1 MPFET
6 CRHVKEDG
14 VYCDSPALRGRKY
27 CYYHLMQRGRRLRL
41 AFAQSRNEPAQLIL
55 PPLENLGS
63 MSVALSEIVQ
73 ALAAGQLDHRS
84 AGLMLYA
91 IQQAATVS
99 LRVAQMQA
107 AAAKDGVPQVRARLL
122 GANLGSD
129 ADSSTRLQEYPDFE
143 RKFGLQPGVDL
154 EAETDH
160 AMRAAEEQVAV
171 HSVAPTYEPGTG
183 CPVPSKVH
191 YTRDEAYQVLQ
202 WQIHRMKQEIRAYK
216 EERKLELS
224 KKPSASAADVPN
236 PASNTA

>member
-1 MPFET
+1 MSFQT

-14 VYCDSPALRGRKY
+14 AYCNSPAVRSRKY
-27 CYYHLMQRGRRLRL
+27 CYPHLMQRGRRLRL
-41 AFAQSRNEPAQLIL
+41 ALAQSRNQPAPLML

-107 AAAKDGVPQVRARLL
+107 ALKKDAQSEAQEDQSARI
-122 GANLGSD
+122 
-129 ADSSTRLQEYPDFE
+129 QEYPEFE
-143 RKFGLQPGVDL
+143 RKFGIQPGVDL
-154 EAETDH
+154 DAETDH
-160 AMRAAEEQVAV
+160 AMRAAEEQVAAR
-171 HSVAPTYEPGTG
+171 SIAPTYEPGTG

-191 YTRDEAYQVLQ
+191 YTRDEAYQMLQ
-202 WQIHRMKQEIRAYK
+202 WQIHRMKQEICAYK
-216 EERKLELS
+216 EERKLELT
-224 KKPSASAADVPN
+224 KKQAAAAPPPPAESLSSSA
-236 PASNTA
+236 

>member
-1 MPFET
+1 MSFET
-6 CRHVKEDG
+6 CSHVKEDG

-41 AFAQSRNEPAQLIL
+41 ALAQGRNEPSQLIL

-107 AAAKDGVPQVRARLL
+107 ANTHKRKEDAKGEAP
-122 GANLGSD
+122 
-129 ADSSTRLQEYPDFE
+129 ADDSQRLQE
-143 RKFGLQPGVDL
+143 
-154 EAETDH
+154 
-160 AMRAAEEQVAV
+160 
-171 HSVAPTYEPGTG
+171 
-183 CPVPSKVH
+183 
-191 YTRDEAYQVLQ
+191 
-202 WQIHRMKQEIRAYK
+202 
-216 EERKLELS
+216 
-224 KKPSASAADVPN
+224 
-236 PASNTA
+236 

>member
-14 VYCDSPALRGRKY
+14 AYCSSPALRGRKY

-41 AFAQSRNEPAQLIL
+41 ALAQGRNEPSQLIL

-63 MSVALSEIVQ
+63 MRVALSEIVQ

-99 LRVAQMQA
+99 LRLAQMEA
-107 AAAKDGVPQVRARLL
+107 ALEGAKAEAP
-122 GANLGSD
+122 
-129 ADSSTRLQEYPDFE
+129 ADDSTRLQEYPEFE

-154 EAETDH
+154 DAETDH
-160 AMRAAEEQVAV
+160 AMREAEEQAAV
-171 HSVAPTYEPGTG
+171 LSVAPTFQPGA
-183 CPVPSKVH
+183 PVPPKVH
-191 YTRDEAYQVLQ
+191 YTREEAYQSLQ
-202 WQIHRMKQEIRAYK
+202 WEIHQMKQQIRAYK

-224 KKPSASAADVPN
+224 KKQAASATGVPS

>member
-6 CRHVKEDG
+6 CSHVKEDG
-14 VYCDSPALRGRKY
+14 TYCDSPALRGRRY

-41 AFAQSRNEPAQLIL
+41 ALAQGRNEPAQLIL

-63 MSVALSEIVQ
+63 MSVALNEIVQ

-99 LRVAQMQA
+99 QCVAQMQA
-107 AAAKDGVPQVRARLL
+107 TLKKDAEGEDP
-122 GANLGSD
+122 
-129 ADSSTRLQEYPDFE
+129 ADNSTRLQEYPEFE
-143 RKFGLQPGVDL
+143 RKFGIEPEVDL
-154 EAETDH
+154 DAETDH
-160 AMRAAEEQVAV
+160 AMRAAEEQVAI

-183 CPVPSKVH
+183 CPVPARLH
-191 YTRDEAYQVLQ
+191 YTQDEGYQMLQ
-202 WQIHRMKQEIRAYK
+202 WQIHRMKQEIHAYK

-224 KKPSASAADVPN
+224 KKPSASAADAPN

>member
-1 MPFET
+1 MSFET
-6 CRHVKEDG
+6 CSHVKEDG

-41 AFAQSRNEPAQLIL
+41 ALAQGRNEPAQLIL

-122 GANLGSD
+122 GANLGSQPD
-129 ADSSTRLQEYPDFE
+129 NSTRLQEYPEFE
-143 RKFGLQPGVDL
+143 RKFGIEPGVDL
-154 EAETDH
+154 DAETDH
-160 AMRAAEEQVAV
+160 AMRAAEDQAAIL
-171 HSVAPTYEPGTG
+171 SVAPAYQPGTD
-183 CPVPSKVH
+183 CPGS
-191 YTRDEAYQVLQ
+191 R
-202 WQIHRMKQEIRAYK
+202 
-216 EERKLELS
+216 
-224 KKPSASAADVPN
+224 
-236 PASNTA
+236 

>member
-1 MPFET
+1 MSFET
-6 CRHVKEDG
+6 CSHVKEDG
-14 VYCDSPALRGRKY
+14 AYCDSPALRGRKY

-41 AFAQSRNEPAQLIL
+41 ALAQGRNEPAQLIL

-107 AAAKDGVPQVRARLL
+107 AHKHEEDEKGETPAARAEQ
-122 GANLGSD
+122 SQ
-129 ADSSTRLQEYPDFE
+129 SPRLQEYPEFE
-143 RKFGLQPGVDL
+143 RKFGIQPGVDL
-154 EAETDH
+154 DAETDH
-160 AMRAAEEQVAV
+160 AMRAAEEQVAA
-171 HSVAPTYEPGTG
+171 HSIAPTYEPGTG

-191 YTRDEAYQVLQ
+191 YTRDEAYQMLQ

-224 KKPSASAADVPN
+224 KMPSASVTGVPS

>member
-14 VYCDSPALRGRKY
+14 AYCDSPALRGRKY

-41 AFAQSRNEPAQLIL
+41 ALAQGRNEPAQLIL

-63 MSVALSEIVQ
+63 MRVALSEIVQ

-99 LRVAQMQA
+99 LRVAQMDAALKAAEGQA
-107 AAAKDGVPQVRARLL
+107 P
-122 GANLGSD
+122 
-129 ADSSTRLQEYPDFE
+129 ADNGNRLQEYPEFE
-143 RKFGLQPGVDL
+143 RKFGIEPGVDL
-154 EAETDH
+154 EAETDR
-160 AMRAAEEQVAV
+160 AMRAAEEQAAIYA
-171 HSVAPTYEPGTG
+171 VAPTYQPGTG
-183 CPVPSKVH
+183 CPVPAKIH
-191 YTRDEAYQVLQ
+191 YTREEAYQSLQ
-202 WQIHRMKQEIRAYK
+202 WEIHRMKQQIRAYK

-224 KKPSASAADVPN
+224 KKQAASATGVPN

>member
-6 CRHVKEDG
+6 CSHVKEDG

-27 CYYHLMQRGRRLRL
+27 CYHHLMQRGRRLRL
-41 AFAQSRNEPAQLIL
+41 ALAQSRNEPAPLIL

-63 MSVALSEIVQ
+63 IQVALSEIVQ

-99 LRVAQMQA
+99 LRVAQMEVALQG
-107 AAAKDGVPQVRARLL
+107 AKGEAP
-122 GANLGSD
+122 
-129 ADSSTRLQEYPDFE
+129 ADNRTRLQEYPEFE

-154 EAETDH
+154 DAETDH
-160 AMRAAEEQVAV
+160 AMRAAEDQAAIL
-171 HSVAPTYEPGTG
+171 SVAPTLQPGISH
-183 CPVPSKVH
+183 PAPFKVH
-191 YTRDEAYQVLQ
+191 YTRDEAYQSLQ
-202 WQIHRMKQEIRAYK
+202 WEIHQMKQQIRAYK
-216 EERKLELS
+216 DERKLELS
-224 KKPSASAADVPN
+224 KKQVAPATSVPN